1 MLFRSGLAFAV
12 GFSWMIALRIWGVA
26 PGIPIPSLEGAFPI
40 VWAGFWLNALSGVPL
55 AISRAVEDLTSPIF
69 LTKLTFVILG
79 FLATRRLHS
88 RVFHDPG
95 FMKTGTL
102 PSNAS
107 TLAAVSSA
115 LWMCAIIAGR
125 LNEYPRLLGLH

>member
-1 MLFRSGLAFAV
+1 MLFRS
-12 GFSWMIALRIWGVA
+12 
-26 PGIPIPSLEGAFPI
+26 
-40 VWAGFWLNALSGVPL
+40 
-55 AISRAVEDLTSPIF
+55 
-69 LTKLTFVILG
+69 KLTFVILG